1 MASLSRALRGIAATR
16 PRQSPARGWGL
27 RPLVSGPG
35 PTSEKSVPYQ
45 RTLKDTAGLLW
56 QLRPSDVEVELLA
69 HTRQVV
75 SCELEEETGLHTG
88 WIQNGGLF
96 IASSQQR
103 LDEYKRLMS
112 LGRVYGIESHVL
124 SPGETKALYPLMNVE
139 DLYGTL
145 YVPHDGTMDPAGTC
159 TSLARAAT
167 ARGAQIIENCPVTGI
182 RVRTDDF
189 GVRRVAA
196 VETEHGSIRTPC
208 VVNCAGV
215 WARAVGRMAGVN
227 VPLVAMHHAYV
238 VTERIE
244 GIQNMPNVRDHDASV
259 YLRLQGDALS
269 VGGYETNPIFWE
281 EVSDEFAFGLFDLD
295 WDVFTQHIEGAINR
309 VPVLEKTGIKS
320 TVCGPESFTPDHKP
334 LMGEAPELRGFFL
347 GCGFN
352 SAGMMLG
359 GGCGQQLAY
368 WIVHGRPEKDMH
380 SYDIRRVPMGA
391 GGWAVAALEWGGG
404 GDGLSLS
411 RVQLKAELRPLCV
424 RGCYRSREASGLPT
438 ALCELERG
446 EASALGTDGPG
457 CSLGLTNGLPPPGLV
472 DAPLRGSGPL
482 SLPASSHKRDIS
494 GSVLGA
500 PSRHPAQPWKGAP
513 YAVAAAVNGVGVR
526 TLTSVVPLPR
536 PVCSLCLA
544 PQQELRARGC
554 VFQERHGWERPGWFG
569 AQGPAPVLPYDYCGA
584 YGHQAREDYTYGRL
598 LGQEYTFSFPPHH
611 DVIKKECLACRGA
624 AAVFDMSYFGKFF
637 LVGPDARKAADWLF
651 SADVSRPPG
660 STVYTCM
667 LNHRGGTE
675 SDLTV
680 SRLAPGPQASPLAP
694 AFEGD
699 GYYLAVGGAAAQHNW
714 SHIRTVLQ
722 DRKFWCQLID
732 SSEDLGLISVQ
743 GPASRAILQ
752 ELLEADLSDD
762 AFPFST
768 HKLVRAAGHLV
779 RAVRLSFVGELGWE
793 LHAPRPSC
801 LPVYQALMT
810 AGAKH
815 GLVNAGYRAIDSLSI
830 EKGYRHWHADLRADD
845 SPLEAG
851 LAFTCKLKS
860 SVPFLGREALE
871 KQRAEGL
878 RRRLVGF
885 TVDEKVPMFGLEAI
899 WRNGQVVGHVRRA
912 DFGFTINKTLAYG
925 YIRDPSGGPV
935 SLDFVKSGDYALER
949 MGVTHAAQAHLKS
962 PFDPDNKRVK
972 GVY

>member
-1 MASLSRALRGIAATR
+1 MLMPGVPMASLSRALCVAATR
-16 PRQSPARGWGL
+16 PRWSPACSLGL
-27 RPLVSGPG
+27 RPLTSGAV
-35 PTSEKSVPYQ
+35 PTTEKSVPYQ
-45 RTLKDTAGLLW
+45 RTLKQAQVAQGPTRPLPSTANVVVIGGGSLGCQTLYHLAKLGVSGAVLLERERLTSGTTWHTAGLLW

-69 HTRQVV
+69 HTRRVV
-75 SCELEEETGLHTG
+75 SHDLEEETGLHTG

-96 IASSQQR
+96 IASNRQR

-112 LGRVYGIESHVL
+112 LGKAYGVESHVL
-124 SPGETKALYPLMNVE
+124 SPAETKALYPLMNVD

-145 YVPHDGTMDPAGTC
+145 YVPQDGTMDPAGTC
-159 TSLARAAT
+159 TTLARAAT
-167 ARGAQIIENCPVTGI
+167 ARGAQVIENCPVTGI

-196 VETEHGSIRTPC
+196 VETEHGSIQTPC

-215 WARAVGRMAGVN
+215 WAGAVGRMAGVK

-269 VGGYETNPIFWE
+269 VGGYEANPIFWE
-281 EVSDEFAFGLFDLD
+281 EVSDKFAFGLFDLD

-309 VPVLEKTGIKS
+309 VPVLEKTGVKS

-359 GGCGQQLAY
+359 GGCGQELAH
-368 WIVHGRPEKDMH
+368 WIVHGRPEKDMYG
-380 SYDIRRVPMGA
+380 YDIRRFHH
-391 GGWAVAALEWGGG
+391 
-404 GDGLSLS
+404 SLTDH
-411 RVQLKAELRPLCV
+411 RRWIRE
-424 RGCYRSREASGLPT
+424 RSHES
-438 ALCELERG
+438 
-446 EASALGTDGPG
+446 
-457 CSLGLTNGLPPPGLV
+457 
-472 DAPLRGSGPL
+472 
-482 SLPASSHKRDIS
+482 
-494 GSVLGA
+494 
-500 PSRHPAQPWKGAP
+500 
-513 YAVAAAVNGVGVR
+513 YAKNY
-526 TLTSVVPLPR
+526 SVVFPHDEPLAGRNMRRDP
-536 PVCSLCLA
+536 LHE
-544 PQQELRARGC
+544 ELLARGC
-554 VFQERHGWERPGWFG
+554 VFQERHGWERPGWFNPG
-569 AQGPAPVLPYDYCGA
+569 GGTAP
-584 YGHQAREDYTYGRL
+584 
-598 LGQEYTFSFPPHH
+598 
-611 DVIKKECLACRGA
+611 IKKECLACRGA
-624 AAVFDMSYFGKFF
+624 AAVFNMSYFGKFY
-637 LVGPDARKAADWLF
+637 LVGLDARRAADWLF

-667 LNHRGGTE
+667 LNQRGGTE

-680 SRLAPGPQASPLAP
+680 SRLAPGTQASALAP

-699 GYYLAVGGAAAQHNW
+699 GYYLAVGGAVAQHNW
-714 SHIRTVLQ
+714 SHISTVLQ
-722 DRKFWCQLID
+722 DHKFRCQLVD
-732 SSEDLGLISVQ
+732 SSEDLGMISIQ

-752 ELLEADLSDD
+752 EVLDADLSNE

-779 RAVRLSFVGELGWE
+779 RAMRLSFVGELGWE
-793 LHAPRPSC
+793 LHIPGPSC
-801 LPVYQALMT
+801 VPVYQAVMA

-830 EKGYRHWHADLRADD
+830 EKGYRHWHSDLRQDD

-860 SVPFLGREALE
+860 AIPFLGREALE
-871 KQRAEGL
+871 RQRAEGL
-878 RRRLVGF
+878 RRRLVCF

-899 WRNGQVVGHVRRA
+899 WRNGQVVGHIRRA
-912 DFGFTINKTLAYG
+912 DFGFTIDKTLAYG

-935 SLDFVKSGDYALER
+935 SLDFVKSGDYVLER
-949 MGVTHAAQAHLKS
+949 MGVTYPARAHLKS

-972 GVY
+972 GLY

>member
-1 MASLSRALRGIAATR
+1 MASLSRALRGVVTTR
-16 PRQSPARGWGL
+16 LRQSPALGRGL
-27 RPLVSGPG
+27 RPLASGAG

-45 RTLKDTAGLLW
+45 RTLKEAQDPSAVAQGPTRPLPSTASVVVIGGGSLGCQTLYHLAKLGVSGAVLLERERLTSGTTWHTAGLLW

-69 HTRQVV
+69 HTRRVV
-75 SCELEEETGLHTG
+75 SRDLEEETGLHTG

-96 IASSQQR
+96 IASSRQR

-112 LGRVYGIESHVL
+112 LGKVYGIESHVL

-167 ARGAQIIENCPVTGI
+167 ARGAQVIENCPVTGI
-182 RVRTDDF
+182 HVRTDDF

-215 WARAVGRMAGVN
+215 WAGAVGRMAGVK
-227 VPLVAMHHAYV
+227 VPLVAMRHAYV

-269 VGGYETNPIFWE
+269 VGGYESNPIFWE
-281 EVSDEFAFGLFDLD
+281 EVSDKFAFGLFDLD
-295 WDVFTQHIEGAINR
+295 WDVFTPHIEGAINR

-380 SYDIRRVPMGA
+380 SYDIRRFHHSLTDHSRWIRERSHEAYAKNYSIVFPHDEPLA
-391 GGWAVAALEWGGG
+391 GRNMRTDPLHE
-404 GDGLSLS
+404 
-411 RVQLKAELRPLCV
+411 ELL
-424 RGCYRSREASGLPT
+424 
-438 ALCELERG
+438 
-446 EASALGTDGPG
+446 
-457 CSLGLTNGLPPPGLV
+457 
-472 DAPLRGSGPL
+472 
-482 SLPASSHKRDIS
+482 
-494 GSVLGA
+494 
-500 PSRHPAQPWKGAP
+500 
-513 YAVAAAVNGVGVR
+513 
-526 TLTSVVPLPR
+526 
-536 PVCSLCLA
+536 
-544 PQQELRARGC
+544 ARGC
-554 VFQERHGWERPGWFG
+554 VFQERHGWERPGWFS
-569 AQGPAPVLPYDYCGA
+569 AQGPAP
-584 YGHQAREDYTYGRL
+584 
-598 LGQEYTFSFPPHH
+598 
-611 DVIKKECLACRGA
+611 IKKECLACRGA

-637 LVGPDARKAADWLF
+637 LVGPDAREAANWLF

-699 GYYLAVGGAAAQHNW
+699 GYYLAVGGATAQHNW
-714 SHIRTVLQ
+714 SHISTVLQ
-722 DRKFWCQLID
+722 DRRFRCRLID
-732 SSEDLGLISVQ
+732 SSEDLGLVSVQ

-752 ELLEADLSDD
+752 EVLEADLSDD

-779 RAVRLSFVGELGWE
+779 RAIRLSFVGELGWE

-801 LPVYQALMT
+801 LPVYQALMA

-860 SVPFLGREALE
+860 SIPFLGREALE
-871 KQRAEGL
+871 KQQAQGL

-912 DFGFTINKTLAYG
+912 NFGFAIKKTLAYG
-925 YIRDPSGGPV
+925 YIRDPSGGLV

-949 MGVTHAAQAHLKS
+949 MGVTYAAQAHLKS

-972 GVY
+972 GIY

>member
-1 MASLSRALRGIAATR
+1 MTPGVPMASLSRALRVAATR
-16 PRQSPARGWGL
+16 PCRSPAQGL
-27 RPLVSGPG
+27 APRPLTSGAG
-35 PTSEKSVPYQ
+35 PTAEKSVPYQ
-45 RTLKDTAGLLW
+45 RTLKEAQGPSAVAQGPSRPLPSTANVVVIGGGSLGCQTLYHLAKLGVSGAVLLERERLTSGTTWHTAGLLW

-69 HTRQVV
+69 HTRRVV
-75 SCELEEETGLHTG
+75 SHDLEEETGLHTG

-96 IASSQQR
+96 IASNRQR

-112 LGRVYGIESHVL
+112 LGKAYGVESHVL
-124 SPGETKALYPLMNVE
+124 SPAETKALYPLMNVD

-159 TSLARAAT
+159 TTLTRAAA
-167 ARGAQIIENCPVTGI
+167 ARGAQVIENCPVTGI

-196 VETEHGSIRTPC
+196 VETEHGSIQTPC

-215 WARAVGRMAGVN
+215 WADAVGRMAGVK

-269 VGGYETNPIFWE
+269 VGGYEPNPVFWE
-281 EVSDEFAFGLFDLD
+281 EVSDKFAFGLFDLD

-309 VPVLEKTGIKS
+309 VPVLERTGVKS

-334 LMGEAPELRGFFL
+334 LMGEAPEVRGFFL

-359 GGCGQQLAY
+359 GGCGQELAH
-368 WIVHGRPEKDMH
+368 WIVHGRPEKDMYG
-380 SYDIRRVPMGA
+380 YDIRRFHH
-391 GGWAVAALEWGGG
+391 
-404 GDGLSLS
+404 SLTDN
-411 RVQLKAELRPLCV
+411 RRWIRE
-424 RGCYRSREASGLPT
+424 RSHES
-438 ALCELERG
+438 
-446 EASALGTDGPG
+446 
-457 CSLGLTNGLPPPGLV
+457 
-472 DAPLRGSGPL
+472 
-482 SLPASSHKRDIS
+482 
-494 GSVLGA
+494 
-500 PSRHPAQPWKGAP
+500 
-513 YAVAAAVNGVGVR
+513 YAKNY
-526 TLTSVVPLPR
+526 SVVFPHDEPLAGRNMRRDP
-536 PVCSLCLA
+536 LHE
-544 PQQELRARGC
+544 ELLARGC
-554 VFQERHGWERPGWFG
+554 VFQERHGWERPGWFTPG
-569 AQGPAPVLPYDYCGA
+569 GTAPVLHYDYYGA
-584 YGHQAREDYTYGRL
+584 YGNQAHEDYAYNRL
-598 LGQEYTFSFPPHH
+598 LADEYTFDFPPHH
-611 DVIKKECLACRGA
+611 DVIKQECLACRGA
-624 AAVFDMSYFGKFF
+624 AAVFDMSYFGKFY
-637 LVGPDARKAADWLF
+637 LVGLDAGKAADWLF

-667 LNHRGGTE
+667 LNQRGGTE

-680 SRLAPGPQASPLAP
+680 SRLAPGPEAAPLAP

-699 GYYLAVGGAAAQHNW
+699 GFYLAVGGAVAQHNW
-714 SHIRTVLQ
+714 SHITTVLQ
-722 DRKFWCQLID
+722 DQRFRCQLID
-732 SSEDLGLISVQ
+732 SSEDLGMISIQ

-752 ELLEADLSDD
+752 EVLDADLSNE

-779 RAVRLSFVGELGWE
+779 RAMRLSFVGELGWE
-793 LHAPRPSC
+793 LHIPRASC
-801 LPVYQALMT
+801 VPVYQAVLT

-830 EKGYRHWHADLRADD
+830 EKGYRHWHADLRPDD

-860 SVPFLGREALE
+860 TTPFLGREALE
-871 KQRAEGL
+871 RQRAAGL
-878 RRRLVGF
+878 RRRLVCL

-912 DFGFTINKTLAYG
+912 DFGFTIDKTLAYG
-925 YIRDPSGGPV
+925 YIRDPSGRPV
-935 SLDFVKSGDYALER
+935 SPDFVKSGDYSLER
-949 MGVTHAAQAHLKS
+949 MGVSYPARVHLKS

-972 GVY
+972 GIY